1 MANTYAYRGGS
12 SVRNKRNEKRSGNL
26 RKWLWSF
33 PAALLLVGGG
43 VWLTLALRDEPLPQE
58 KDDTSPRIGRHVKE
72 VKPATP
78 ARKGREASA
87 GEVSAVALP
96 KPKRPNLPQRGPHTN
111 LYGYVINQ
119 PTSEHVITNAPS
131 REFQS
136 LEELVFSNATDQKIA
151 ALLLMEPGEMLVGDA
166 SSLFGR
172 GFARQ
177 FKRALEKPIE
187 IGPDDPPEIVE
198 LKNAVHETREELR
211 QRLAAGEDIAQL
223 MQDTYADMQQLGT
236 YREQLRKQ
244 MAEFLRDRTLSKED
258 AEDFVKAANELLAQ
272 RGATS
277 LKMPRFAVRR
287 FELMEARMKGKEK

>member
-12 SVRNKRNEKRSGNL
+12 SVRRKHGESRSGSR
-26 RKWLWSF
+26 RKWLWAILAVLS
-33 PAALLLVGGG
+33 LVGGG
-43 VWLTLALRDEPLPQE
+43 LWLTLTLQDEPLPQE
-58 KDDTSPRIGRHVKE
+58 KDDASPNSGRYVKE
-72 VKPATP
+72 VKPASP
-78 ARKGREASA
+78 ARKGRE
-87 GEVSAVALP
+87 EVSAAALP
-96 KPKRPNLPQRGPHTN
+96 KPKARNPPQQGPHTN

-131 REFQS
+131 QEFQS
-136 LEELVFSNATDQKIA
+136 LEERLFSNTADQKIA
-151 ALLLMEPGEMLVGDA
+151 ALLVMEPGEMLVGDA

-172 GFARQ
+172 GFVRQ
-177 FKRALEKPIE
+177 FKRAIEKPIE
-187 IGPDDPPEIVE
+187 IAPDDPPEIVAT
-198 LKNAVHETREELR
+198 KKAVHETREELR

-287 FELMEARMKGKEK
+287 FELMEARKKGKEK